1 MRFFFFLISIFY
13 IGQCFALSRS
23 DLNSEDYN
31 KVRKVLRLTTDF
43 TKAERSEALTGG
55 AGTVDKIG
63 KNSYSHHFT
72 TLTFEDRQNFLIGNG
87 LFRKLWVAAPSSTIS
102 SDGLGPIYNAR
113 ACQSCHIKDG
123 RGHLPET
130 EKPLSLVIKV
140 GKYQDLNLLPSN
152 KYGKQFQFFAIPG
165 MSSEVNGSIIKNK
178 FITKLHKNY
187 ELASR
192 SINFN
197 IDSLAFGEIKKN
209 NSLSLRISPQVYGVG
224 LLEAIEESDILMKAD
239 INDLD
244 NDGISGI
251 ARMVKNELGQSVVG
265 RFGVRASTPNL
276 TVQSGVA
283 FMHDMGLSNGIGKNP
298 FGDCT
303 KEQEKCFKFLTGI
316 NVSDNVE
323 VTNEMLEK
331 VVFYLS
337 SLSPPKR
344 RNVNNKDILKGK
356 EIFYKSNCTSCHTPK
371 YVTSKNAKFD
381 FLKFQLIWP
390 YTDLLLHDM
399 GDHLADKNLNGEVT
413 NREWKTPPLWGIGLA
428 KTVNPRA
435 TFLHDGRANNI
446 LEAILLHGGEAENSI
461 EFLLRNYK
469 DELSKLVKF
478 VESL

>member
-1 MRFFFFLISIFY
+1 MRFFFFLITIFY
-13 IGQCFALSRS
+13 IGQCLALSRS
-23 DLNSEDYN
+23 DLNLEDYN
-31 KVRKVLRLTTDF
+31 KVRKVLKLTTDF
-43 TKAERSEALTGG
+43 QKAERSEALTGG

-87 LFRKLWVAAPSSTIS
+87 LFRKLWIAAPSSTIS

-140 GKYQDLNLLPSN
+140 GKYQDLKLLPSN
-152 KYGKQFQFFAIPG
+152 RYGKQFQFFAIPG
-165 MSSEVNGSIIKNK
+165 MSSEVNGTIIKDK
-178 FITKLHKNY
+178 FINKLHKNY

-197 IDSLAFGEIKKN
+197 IDSLAFGELKKN

-239 INDLD
+239 KNDLD

-251 ARMVKNELGQSVVG
+251 ARMVKNELGKYVVG

-283 FMHDMGLSNGIGKNP
+283 FMHDMGLSNDIGQNP

-303 KEQEKCFKFLTGI
+303 KEQEECFKFLTGI
-316 NVSDNVE
+316 NESDNVE

-371 YVTSKNAKFD
+371 YVTSRNAKFD

-435 TFLHDGRANNI
+435 TYLHDGRANNI

-461 EFLLRNYK
+461 EFLLKNYK
-469 DELSKLVKF
+469 DELSKLVRF

>member
-1 MRFFFFLISIFY
+1 M
-13 IGQCFALSRS
+13 GQCLALNRS
-23 DLNSEDYN
+23 DLDEEDYN
-31 KVRKVLRLTTDF
+31 KVKKVLKLATDF
-43 TKAERSEALTGG
+43 QKAERSEALTGG

-72 TLTFEDRQNFLIGNG
+72 TLSFEDRQNFLIGNG
-87 LFRKLWVAAPSSTIS
+87 LFRKLWIAAPSSTIS

-140 GKYQDLNLLPSN
+140 GKYQDLNLLPN
-152 KYGKQFQFFAIPG
+152 YIYGKQFQFFAIPG
-165 MSSEVNGSIIKNK
+165 MSSEVSGTIIKHK
-178 FITKLHKNY
+178 LITKLSNNY
-187 ELASR
+187 KLHSR
-192 SINFN
+192 SINFDIN
-197 IDSLAFGEIKKN
+197 SLAFGELEKS

-239 INDLD
+239 INDSD

-251 ARMVKNELGQSVVG
+251 ARMVKNEAGKDVVG
-265 RFGVRASTPNL
+265 RFGIRASTPNL

-283 FMHDMGLSNGIGKNP
+283 FMHDMGLSNSIGKNA

-303 KEQEKCFKFLTGI
+303 TTQEECFKFLTGI
-316 NVSDNVE
+316 NESDNVE
-323 VTNEMLEK
+323 VNNEMLEK

-344 RNVNNKDILKGK
+344 RDVSNKEILKGK

-399 GDHLADKNLNGEVT
+399 GDHLADKNLYGEVT

-446 LEAILLHGGEAENSI
+446 LEAILLHGGESEKSI
-461 EFLLRNYK
+461 EYLLKNYK
-469 DELSKLVKF
+469 DELNKLVKF

>member
-1 MRFFFFLISIFY
+1 M
-13 IGQCFALSRS
+13 
-23 DLNSEDYN
+23 
-31 KVRKVLRLTTDF
+31 RLTTDF

-55 AGTVDKIG
+55 AGTVEKIG

-72 TLTFEDRQNFLIGNG
+72 TLTFEDRQNFHRQWSISANFG
-87 LFRKLWVAAPSSTIS
+87 LQLRLLPFP

-209 NSLSLRISPQVYGVG
+209 KSLSLRISPQGYGVG
-224 LLEAIEESDILMKAD
+224 LVEAIEVSDILMKAD

-251 ARMVKNELGQSVVG
+251 ARMVKNELGQ
-265 RFGVRASTPNL
+265 
-276 TVQSGVA
+276 
-283 FMHDMGLSNGIGKNP
+283 
-298 FGDCT
+298 
-303 KEQEKCFKFLTGI
+303 
-316 NVSDNVE
+316 
-323 VTNEMLEK
+323 ML
-331 VVFYLS
+331 
-337 SLSPPKR
+337 
-344 RNVNNKDILKGK
+344 
-356 EIFYKSNCTSCHTPK
+356 
-371 YVTSKNAKFD
+371 
-381 FLKFQLIWP
+381 
-390 YTDLLLHDM
+390 
-399 GDHLADKNLNGEVT
+399 
-413 NREWKTPPLWGIGLA
+413 
-428 KTVNPRA
+428 
-435 TFLHDGRANNI
+435 
-446 LEAILLHGGEAENSI
+446 
-461 EFLLRNYK
+461 
-469 DELSKLVKF
+469 
-478 VESL
+478 